1 MKLMYWNTNGFI
13 DFKTFNEL
21 LVEYAPDILFTSETS
36 EELINNF
43 KDEFDKIGYINQE
56 NPGCE
61 RVKIFARKN
70 LYCELGIQN
79 KFYTSIIVN
88 NITIISV
95 HLPSQM
101 FHHLESLRDY
111 LRKFRNKIDS
121 EIGNSSEKSI
131 LIIGDLNVNPYE
143 PALINFDGF
152 MATNSI
158 KARGKIKTIDSEDAR
173 EPYYNPSW
181 RLYSNNMFPG
191 TKKFPRPSGSSYD
204 IIEFHLLDQVLISNK
219 LKDSIEED
227 KIEIITSTSSYKLLN
242 EQYNRVD
249 YSDHLPL
256 FYQFKTY

>member
-1 MKLMYWNTNGFI
+1 MYWNTNGFKDI
-13 DFKTFNEL
+13 KAYQEL

-36 EELINNF
+36 EELVNNF
-43 KDEFDKIGYINQE
+43 HSDLDAVGYIHKE

-61 RVKIFARKN
+61 RVKIFARKD
-70 LYCELGIQN
+70 LSCELGIQN
-79 KFYTSIIVN
+79 KFYTSLIVD

-111 LRKFRNKIDS
+111 LRKFRSRIDS
-121 EIGNSSEKSI
+121 EIGNSSEKSV
-131 LIIGDLNVNPYE
+131 LIIGDVNVNPYE
-143 PALINFDGF
+143 PAMVNFDGF

-158 KARGKIKTIDSEDAR
+158 KARDKIKTIDNEDAR

-181 RLYSNNMFPG
+181 RLYSNNTFPG

-204 IIEFHLLDQVLISNK
+204 IIEFHLLDQVLLSIK
-219 LKDSIEED
+219 LKDSIEAD
-227 KIEIITSTSSYKLLN
+227 KIEIVASTSNFKLLN
-242 EQYNRVD
+242 EKYNRVD

-256 FYQFKTY
+256 FYQFKTS